1 MAKFKFSLR
10 NYLDLKEK
18 IEEQKKMEYGRALN
32 KLEQEKQKKERMVEE
47 RNAEISNFR
56 EDIMQAVKP
65 ATIRMH
71 NDYIGALKHRIKEQ
85 EVVVKGAQ
93 RHTEGKRLELVKAVQ
108 DRKMLEALKDKA
120 YTEYIREEKLAEQK
134 VVDEI
139 VSYKY
144 NNRTE

>member
-18 IEEQKKMEYGRALN
+18 IAEQKKMEYGRALN

-47 RNAEISNFR
+47 RNAEINHFR
-56 EDIMQAVKP
+56 EDIMQGVKP
-65 ATIRMH
+65 ASIRMH